1 MPNGLRPQQLKDL
14 LHLLRSVVE
23 DEGLDT
29 TVRIAGGWVRDKL
42 LAVKGEGEGGAG
54 IDPPKDIDIALDDM
68 SGVDFS
74 QRVDGWNKRHGQ
86 QRLKWGIIKSNP
98 AQSKHLETATV
109 TIGSFDVDFVN
120 LRTETYA
127 NDSRIPAIEIGTAYE
142 DAMRRDLTIN
152 SLFYNVND
160 GQVEDFT
167 GRGLR
172 DLKNRVVDT
181 PLDPLVTLKDDPLRS
196 LRAVRFA
203 AR

>member
-1 MPNGLRPQQLKDL
+1 M
-14 LHLLRSVVE
+14 
-23 DEGLDT
+23 
-29 TVRIAGGWVRDKL
+29 RDKL
-42 LAVKGEGEGGAG
+42 LAGQGDGDGAG
-54 IDPPKDIDIALDDM
+54 IGIGIAPPQDIDIALDDM

-74 QRVDGWNKRHGQ
+74 QRVDVWNKRRGH
-86 QRLKWGIIKSNP
+86 QRLKWGTIKSNP

-127 NDSRIPAIEIGTAYE
+127 DDSRIPAIEIGTAYE

-152 SLFYNVND
+152 ALFYNVND

-167 GRGLR
+167 GRGLH
-172 DLKNRVVDT
+172 DLANRVVDT